1 MKRNRLPLL
10 AVLLL
15 AALALHAAELT
26 FPKLA
31 DAEPV
36 RGELTSADFIHRS
49 GQFRT
54 ETGELMEF
62 TMPPFAVMKV
72 RGAEADLREIPLGT
86 KMTFL
91 MLPDENGRLTRLVTT
106 DDEQPADEAQRQK
119 FIEFT
124 KVRGLPGWIEKT
136 EGKQMIVTL
145 FSGDP
150 ENFQKTWMDDF
161 AVGKNIK
168 VCVSNDELRT
178 WNVNVDGKGGAV
190 REVQSAPTD
199 GFGSSGVRL
208 VLTLSDML
216 EGFRKGRVVR
226 LYGQSWPQKDFFAE
240 SLMNYGVGALLATDF
255 RECPPKHYPDQ
266 FPFRTDYGNAH
277 LPWYQITEGTP
288 PPRWSEHLVLG
299 ELVKVD
305 AANRS
310 GQFRTERSG
319 ELVDFTLLASGA
331 TLATGEGD
339 AKNPRHSRIKTA
351 TASVRF
357 QNADATLADL
367 PLGQR
372 YRFHMYQD
380 KSGAFTRCSFISDE
394 HSHLVV
400 QHLTYRV
407 TTIDPKNGRL
417 EVAWQHPDI
426 TNYQRDMESP
436 PPFGHSLLRVTPETR
451 VWNADQ
457 QIPITELKPGTLL
470 RVNLTSEQKDK
481 PAHCTDLWIA
491 DAAAKAATKAQSQK
505 KKAVTKKD
513 KAVKPK

>member
-1 MKRNRLPLL
+1 MNR
-10 AVLLL
+10 VLLTFL
-15 AALALHAAELT
+15 LLIAQTALHAVDLA

-31 DAEPV
+31 DAKPV

-49 GQFRT
+49 GQFHT
-54 ETGELMEF
+54 EKGELLEF
-62 TMPPFAVMKV
+62 TMPPYAVMKY

-91 MLPDENGRLTRLVTT
+91 MVPDENGHLTRLVTT

-124 KVRGLPGWIEKT
+124 KARGLPGWIEKT
-136 EGKQMIVTL
+136 EGKQMVVTL

-150 ENFQKTWMDDF
+150 KNFQKTWMDDF

-168 VCVSNDELRT
+168 ICVSNDELRT

-190 REVQSAPTD
+190 RDVQSVPAD

-208 VLTLSDML
+208 VLTVSDML

-226 LYGQSWPQKDFFAE
+226 IYGQSWPQKDFFAE

-305 AANRS
+305 AANSS

-319 ELVDFTLLASGA
+319 ELMDFTLLASGA
-331 TLATGEGD
+331 TVVVNEGLP
-339 AKNPRHSRIKTA
+339 AQSIAPVKFQPKL
-351 TASVRF
+351 ASVRY

-380 KSGAFTRCSFISDE
+380 KSGAFTRCSLISDE
-394 HSHLVV
+394 HSHLTQ

-407 TTIDPKNGRL
+407 TASDPKNGRL

-451 VWNADQ
+451 VWKADQ
-457 QIPITELKPGTLL
+457 PVSLTDIKPGDLL
-470 RVNLTSEQKDK
+470 LVNLTSEQKDK
-481 PAHCTDLWIA
+481 PAHCTDLWVTE
-491 DAAAKAATKAQSQK
+491 AAGRTAPKAQSK
-505 KKAVTKKD
+505 ESKGTKKD